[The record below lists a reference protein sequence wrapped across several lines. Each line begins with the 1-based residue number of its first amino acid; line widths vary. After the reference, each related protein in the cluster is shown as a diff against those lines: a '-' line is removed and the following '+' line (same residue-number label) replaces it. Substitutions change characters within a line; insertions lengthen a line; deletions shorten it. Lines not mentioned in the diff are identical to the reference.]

1 MKISREIK
9 TGIIVVGGILL
20 FLMGFSYLKSSS
32 LFDNDK
38 MFYAVYNNVG
48 GLQTGTPVSIN
59 GYNVGKVNGI
69 RFKDDSGQLLVTFSV
84 SNEFEFSNQSRAEL
98 YDTGIIGGKGIQII
112 PMFDGAAMAKSGD
125 TLLSSI
131 KPGLTDLVQKNLAP
145 LQHKIEGAVSNAD
158 SLLIN
163 FNQILDA
170 KTKNDLRESISG
182 LNALVKSFQG
192 SATALN
198 GILVDNKGS
207 LDTSVQNLETMTDNF
222 KLLSDS
228 ISKVGLATTLKSLES
243 TMTSLDLMLA
253 KVEKGDGTLGK
264 LMTDEELYTNLAN
277 SSKELDLLLQDFR
290 LNPKR
295 YVNVSVF
302 GKKQIEYEVPEDDP
316 AQNNQN

>member
-32 LFDNDK
+32 LFDNSK
-38 MFYAVYNNVG
+38 MFYAVYDNVG

-69 RFKDDSGQLLVTFSV
+69 KFKDNSGKLLVTFSV
-84 SNEFEFSNQSRAEL
+84 SNEFNFSNQSKAEL

-112 PMFDGAAMAKSGD
+112 PMFDNAPVAKSGD
-125 TLLSSI
+125 TLLSDI

-145 LQHKIEGAVSNAD
+145 LQSKIEGAVTNAD

-170 KTKNDLRESISG
+170 KTKSDLRESISG
-182 LNALVKSFQG
+182 LNTLVKSFQG

-198 GILVDNKGS
+198 GLLVDNKGT
-207 LDTSVQNLETMTDNF
+207 LDTSIQNIATMTDNF
-222 KLLSDS
+222 KNLSDS
-228 ISKVGLATTLKSLES
+228 ISKAGLVETMKSLES
-243 TMTSLDLMLA
+243 TVASLDVMLA
-253 KVEKGDGTLGK
+253 KMEKGDGTLGK

-302 GKKQIEYEVPEDDP
+302 GKKQVDYEVPENDP
-316 AQNNQN
+316 AQTIQE